1 MEVKLKMDSNV
12 NKEDH
17 DYALGHVHS
26 KDKKGF
32 LSMFVVM
39 LGFTF
44 FSASM
49 LTGGNLGTG
58 LTLKEF
64 FIAVL
69 LGNLILAC
77 YTGLLAYIGADT
89 GLSMHLLARYS
100 FGEKGSYLAS
110 FITSITQIGW
120 FGVGI
125 AMFAIPVAN
134 RFNINL
140 YLLVAVTGL
149 LMTATAYFG
158 MKSLT
163 ILSAIAVPAIA
174 ILGSTSAVMAT
185 NSVGGVQGL
194 MNIEPTSKMA
204 MVTAVTLCVGSFISG
219 GTATPDFARFSKNR
233 KVAVGTTVA
242 ASYIVN
248 PLMFLFGAVGAMVT
262 GNSDI
267 ADVMFSQ
274 GLVIPAI
281 LVLGLNIWT
290 TNDNAIYTSGLG
302 LSNITK
308 LPKKQMVIIGGLIGT
323 VGSIWLNNNFT
334 AFLTFLNSMLPPVG
348 GIIIADYFFIK
359 KRKYDNIENAKF
371 KNVNWIAI
379 IAFLVGFIVAN
390 VVTVGVIALNAI
402 LTTMIVYVIGTKITE
417 K

>member
-1 MEVKLKMDSNV
+1 
-12 NKEDH
+12 
-17 DYALGHVHS
+17 
-26 KDKKGF
+26 
-32 LSMFVVM
+32 
-39 LGFTF
+39 
-44 FSASM
+44 
-49 LTGGNLGTG
+49 
-58 LTLKEF
+58 
-64 FIAVL
+64 
-69 LGNLILAC
+69 
-77 YTGLLAYIGADT
+77 
-89 GLSMHLLARYS
+89 
-100 FGEKGSYLAS
+100 
-110 FITSITQIGW
+110 
-120 FGVGI
+120 
-125 AMFAIPVAN
+125 
-134 RFNINL
+134 
-140 YLLVAVTGL
+140 
-149 LMTATAYFG
+149 
-158 MKSLT
+158 
-163 ILSAIAVPAIA
+163 
-174 ILGSTSAVMAT
+174 
-185 NSVGGVQGL
+185 
-194 MNIEPTSKMA
+194 
-204 MVTAVTLCVGSFISG
+204 
-219 GTATPDFARFSKNR
+219 
-233 KVAVGTTVA
+233 
-242 ASYIVN
+242 
-248 PLMFLFGAVGAMVT
+248 MFLFGAVGAMVT

-323 VGSIWLNNNFT
+323 VGSIWLNKNFT